1 MQKYQWY
8 ILLGIIALLLVNNGS
23 IPFWDQD
30 EAAYAG
36 FAYQMNETGNWQF
49 HKFDEHNKRKFSK
62 KRNDHYFTQLVL
74 WQVGNCMN
82 FRPVNYLPM

>member
-49 HKFDEHNKRKFSK
+49 HSFDGIIKGSFQKNETIIILLSWFYGR
-62 KRNDHYFTQLVL
+62 LVIA
-74 WQVGNCMN
+74 
-82 FRPVNYLPM
+82 